1 MPSTLPLSVQSNQL
15 VSVGNA
21 KALICTT
28 WRKNGHYYSHSWSS
42 IDIND
47 CASCCTVRISL
58 SIYLHKTQTFEKWM
72 ERSIC
77 RPRTQCIMSL
87 SIRGGGTGHPS
98 ASALLPSPCLA
109 RPKLL
114 HVRTCWWLLLCCS
127 SFYVGL
133 WCLSGSPALEIIC
146 ICMHIVFIIHR
157 NY

>member
-1 MPSTLPLSVQSNQL
+1 MHALNPVIPCTIKPTGVCREREGFDLQHLTKKWPLLSTLM
-15 VSVGNA
+15 
-21 KALICTT
+21 I
-28 WRKNGHYYSHSWSS
+28 
-42 IDIND
+42 D
-47 CASCCTVRISL
+47 CAPAAVLYAYT
-58 SIYLHKTQTFEKWM
+58 HKTQTFENWM

-87 SIRGGGTGHPS
+87 SIRGGTGHPS

-146 ICMHIVFIIHR
+146 MHAHCILLFIETT
-157 NY
+157 NAENK